1 MAVFFM
7 PTTKTTQLSALA
19 SVALLDAYTDFILS
33 RQAMNCTPITMS
45 FYRFTAGKFLEWIAG
60 QNITTPDE
68 VTARHVRQF
77 IAELTGR
84 GLQDTTVHGYARAIK
99 TLLRFWLNEGY
110 ITQQVR
116 FEMPKLSKKRLSVL
130 TSDQVKQIAQACNV
144 RDKAIFLFM
153 VDSGLRRAEVCALN
167 WSDVDMSNGLVRV
180 RLGKGQKDR
189 SAAIGATTRRALLAY
204 RRTLATHEG
213 ALFKTQTGTR
223 LQGCTVLNI
232 FRRLSKRTGIHI
244 TPHSLRRTFVILS
257 LRAGM
262 PAHQVQLMMGHTSL
276 QMTLHYAQLEDI
288 DLLEAHKLHSPVDNL

>member
-1 MAVFFM
+1 M

-33 RQAMNCTPITMS
+33 RQAMNCTPVTMR

-60 QNITTPDE
+60 QNVTGPEE

-110 ITQQVR
+110 IAQQVR
-116 FEMPKLSKKRLSVL
+116 FDMPRLEKKRLPVL
-130 TSDQVKQIAQACNV
+130 TKDQVRQIVKACNV
-144 RDKAIFLFM
+144 RDKAMFLFM

-167 WSDVDMSNGLVRV
+167 WPDVDMSNGLVRV
-180 RLGKGQKDR
+180 RQGKGKKDR
-189 SAAIGATTRRALLAY
+189 SAAVGATTRRALLAY
-204 RRTLATHEG
+204 RRTLADRDG
-213 ALFKTQTGTR
+213 PLFQKQTGTR
-223 LQGCTVLNI
+223 ITANALLNI
-232 FRRLSKRTGIHI
+232 FQRLTKRTGIHV
-244 TPHSLRRTFVILS
+244 TPHIVRRTFVILS

-262 PAHQVQLMMGHTSL
+262 PAHQVQLMLGHASL

-288 DLLEAHKLHSPVDNL
+288 DLLEAHREHSPVDNL